1 MRRHGFKATY
11 VKGCRCGP
19 CSLAISRW
27 GEMLRSGDPQVSIA
41 DWWAEWFGDNTDRRL
56 VAHAKRL
63 AEFEQPEA
71 VAS

>member
-19 CSLAISRW
+19 CSLAIGRW
-27 GEMLRSGDPQVSIA
+27 GQMLRDA
-41 DWWAEWFGDNTDRRL
+41 DIDIGSWWEQWFGDETDRRL

-63 AEFEQPEA
+63 AEFEEPQA